1 MSAELMLLGEP
12 LFTRDA
18 AGRPVSRIA
27 TAFPRHDI
35 LVTLPGIHVMQRRAF
50 QEWRAEQR
58 VQQGLPPLG
67 RPEQDLE
74 WQGAVDL
81 IVERDTVLI
90 RPDPLAMPLAFQ
102 ADEMLQRLLPKQRIH
117 FLGVL
122 NARVRDAIRQRGELW
137 RITPLPRTPAEIRKL
152 IESARIGIGGR
163 EIYYYGLATGVRYL
177 TCQGFE
183 ELGLLD
189 DEQLRVHL
197 QEISD
202 YAGRTNAA
210 GYPEL
215 AFFPPG
221 AGIPRSEIARR
232 ELSSLDPA
240 GLRRA
245 WESLRD
251 MYIARVKPELRR
263 DDPENVE
270 WRNRMA
276 GALLGRED
284 EQAAEEPLLG
294 LSPEFFLQIEWLPGG
309 RIEQGEIIF
318 DPVMEQAAESTEPD
332 LARLSDEKP
341 RKFIF
346 NFVREYGDLEHV
358 NVGRIVSSLSRRPAL
373 RGRRDVYVAVLKQ
386 RQNPQEIVLII
397 RMQKQG
403 VREYLDRGYGLLD
416 AMIRAEEYTEYILDR
431 RLGCRQLGMNLP
443 LRVSARRISE
453 RYETREGG
461 AFPIWIPYFER
472 EYIRGTATDKLPARR
487 FESEQ
492 FTRACGRLLGIAAA
506 SNIIVGRCDTRGIP
520 LFDDGD
526 EVMLFDDEGMPA
538 GIVVTDHTGT
548 FNDSA
553 SPLMEF
559 APAYALPVR
568 RRATFLPDVEGFTD
582 VYLGALEERFRHIQ
596 EDYRRRRKAFDTL
609 FAHLPDQ
616 EQGSFAYRWKRV
628 LSRMDETNAAE
639 LAALIRGNLPR

>member
-1 MSAELMLLGEP
+1 MSAGVTFLGEP

-18 AGRPVSRIA
+18 AGKLVSRIA
-27 TAFPRHDI
+27 TAFPRNDL
-35 LVTLPGIHVMQRRAF
+35 LVTLPGIHMMQRKAF
-50 QEWRAEQR
+50 QEWRAAELQSH
-58 VQQGLPPLG
+58 GLPPLS

-74 WQGAVDL
+74 WQSAVDL
-81 IVERDTVLI
+81 IVENDSVLI

-102 ADEMLQRLLPKQRIH
+102 ADEMLQRLLPKHRIH

-137 RITPLPRTPAEIRKL
+137 RITPLPRTPEEMRAM

-189 DEQLRVHL
+189 ADALRAQL
-197 QEISD
+197 QELRD
-202 YAGRTNAA
+202 FAGRTNAA

-221 AGIPRSEIARR
+221 TGFSRSEMARR
-232 ELSSLDPA
+232 DFHSLDPA
-240 GLRRA
+240 HLRLA
-245 WESLRD
+245 WEALRD
-251 MYIARVKPELRR
+251 AFVARVKPELRR

-270 WRNRMA
+270 WRNRMVS
-276 GALLGRED
+276 ALLGRED

-318 DPVMEQAAESTEPD
+318 DPIMEQTRGSPD
-332 LARLSDEKP
+332 PNLARLRDEKP
-341 RKFIF
+341 RKLIF

-358 NVGRIVSSLSRRPAL
+358 NVGRVVGSLSRRPAM

-386 RQNPQEIVLII
+386 RQSPDEIVSII

-416 AMIRAEEYTEYILDR
+416 AMTRAEEYTEYILDC

-443 LRVSARRISE
+443 LRVAARRISE
-453 RYETREGG
+453 SYTTREGG
-461 AFPIWIPYFER
+461 AYPIWTAYFER

-487 FESEQ
+487 LESAE
-492 FTRACGRLLGIAAA
+492 FARACARLLGIAAA
-506 SNIIVGRCDTRGIP
+506 SNVIAGRCDTRGIP

-526 EVMLFDDEGMPA
+526 EVMVFDGAGMPA
-538 GIVVTDHTGT
+538 GIVVADHTGA
-548 FNDSA
+548 FNDYA

-559 APAYALPVR
+559 APSCALPVSR
-568 RRATFLPDVEGFTD
+568 RERFLSDVEGFKNA
-582 VYLGALEERFRHIQ
+582 YLGALEDRLRHVQ

-628 LSRMDETNAAE
+628 LSRLDETDPGEFAS
-639 LAALIRGNLPR
+639 LIRGNLSR